1 MFKTTGGNLLKF
13 NLEQGKDIN
22 QYNTDITN
30 QEEKNLPLIER
41 GSIIES
47 LGGIFKSNLN
57 QGKQMLDFNKQ
68 ET

>member
-30 QEEKNLPLIER
+30 QEEKNLPLIEKR
-41 GSIIES
+41 
-47 LGGIFKSNLN
+47 FYY
-57 QGKQMLDFNKQ
+57 
-68 ET
+68 